1 MTYFCLKFYYM
12 SLEVLLAE
20 KVSEVIEELYN
31 QKVDLNVIQ
40 IQKTLPQFEGDLTC
54 VVFPFLRFSKKD
66 PVTTGNEI
74 GAVLV
79 DQMKEFTGFN
89 VVKGFLNLEMNSANW
104 GETLVTISKNENY
117 GVLKPI
123 IKKTIMVE
131 YSSPNTNKPLHL
143 GHIRNNFL
151 GYSVAKILEANGHKV
166 LKTQIINDRGI
177 HICKSML
184 SWQKYANGGTPE
196 SEGLKGDHLVGKY
209 YVEFDKH
216 YKAEMKVLMDEK
228 GLSKEDAMQQAPS
241 FIEAQVMLR
250 KWEEGDEEVLKLW
263 SMMNQW
269 VYDGFEST
277 YKEMGV
283 DFDKMYY
290 ESNTY
295 LLGKQVVDEGLKK
308 GVFYKR
314 EDGSVWCDLTPE
326 GLDEKLV
333 LRKDGTAVYM
343 TQDIGTA
350 IERDKDFKINGMIY
364 TVGNEQEYHFK
375 VLFLILKKLGYDFYE
390 GLYHLSYGMVELPSG
405 KMKTREG
412 TVVDADILMHEMIE
426 TATRAAEEKGKLDGY
441 SASEIK
447 EINRKIGMS
456 ALKYFLLKVD
466 PRKGMIFNPEESID
480 FNGNTGPFILFN
492 AVRIKS
498 LIRKYGL
505 DDYQGTVINSISE
518 KEKAL
523 ISKLNDYEKVISL
536 AGKEF
541 SPAVIA
547 NYVYD
552 LAKEYS
558 QFYASHYILNEEN
571 EDLKKFRLFL
581 SQEVGKVI
589 EKGMALLGVEIP
601 ERM

>member
-1 MTYFCLKFYYM
+1 M
-12 SLEVLLAE
+12 SLEKVLAE
-20 KVSEVIEELYN
+20 KVSEVVEGLYDVN
-31 QKVDLNVIQ
+31 VDADKIQ

-54 VVFPFLRFSKKD
+54 VVFPFLKFSKKD
-66 PVTTGNEI
+66 PVSTGNQI
-74 GAVLV
+74 GEKLV
-79 DQMKEFTGFN
+79 EMMDEFTGFN
-89 VVKGFLNLEMNSANW
+89 VVKGFLNLEMNASNW
-104 GETLVTISKNENY
+104 GGTLIEISKKENY
-117 GVLKPI
+117 GVLNPEV
-123 IKKTIMVE
+123 KKTVMVE

-216 YKAEMKVLMDEK
+216 YKVEMQALMDEK
-228 GLSKEDAMQQAPS
+228 GLTKEEAMQEAAS
-241 FIEAQVMLR
+241 FKEAQEMLR
-250 KWEEGDEEVLKLW
+250 KWEEGDKEVTQLW
-263 SMMNQW
+263 EMMNQW

-277 YKEMGV
+277 YKAMGV

-295 LLGKQVVDEGLKK
+295 LLGKQVVEEGLSK
-308 GVFYKR
+308 GVFYKK
-314 EDGSVWCDLTPE
+314 EDGSVWCDLTDE

-412 TVVDADILMHEMIE
+412 TVVDADDIMSEMVA
-426 TATRAAEEKGKLDGY
+426 TAAQAAEEKGKLEGY
-441 SASEIK
+441 SEDEIA
-447 EINRKIGMS
+447 EINRKIGMA
-456 ALKYFLLKVD
+456 ALKYFLLRVD
-466 PRKGMIFNPEESID
+466 PRKGMVFNPEESID

-498 LIRKYGL
+498 LIRKYGSN
-505 DDYQGTVINSISE
+505 DYQGVVLDELSE

-523 ISKLNDYEKVISL
+523 VSKLNDYEKTIAL
-536 AGKEF
+536 AGKEY
-541 SPAVIA
+541 SPAIVA
-547 NYVYD
+547 NYCYD

-571 EDLKKFRLFL
+571 EIAKKFRLFL
-581 SQEVGKVI
+581 SEEIGKVI

>member
-1 MTYFCLKFYYM
+1 MHQIQAM
-12 SLEVLLAE
+12 SLEKVLAE
-20 KVSEVIEELYN
+20 KVSEVVEGLYDVN
-31 QKVDLNVIQ
+31 VDADKIQ

-54 VVFPFLRFSKKD
+54 VVFPFLKFSKKD
-66 PVTTGNEI
+66 PVSTGNQI
-74 GAVLV
+74 GEKLV
-79 DQMKEFTGFN
+79 EMMDEFTGFN
-89 VVKGFLNLEMNSANW
+89 VVKGFLNLEMNASNW
-104 GETLVTISKNENY
+104 GGTLIEISKKENY
-117 GVLKPI
+117 GVLNPEV
-123 IKKTIMVE
+123 KKTVMVE

-216 YKAEMKVLMDEK
+216 YKVEMQALMDEK
-228 GLSKEDAMQQAPS
+228 GLTKEEAMQEAAS
-241 FIEAQVMLR
+241 FKEAQEMLR
-250 KWEEGDEEVLKLW
+250 KWEEGDKEVTQLW
-263 SMMNQW
+263 EMMNQW

-277 YKEMGV
+277 YKAMGV

-295 LLGKQVVDEGLKK
+295 LLGKQVVEEGLSK
-308 GVFYKR
+308 GVFYKK
-314 EDGSVWCDLTPE
+314 EDGSVWCDLTDE

-412 TVVDADILMHEMIE
+412 TVVDADDIMSEMVA
-426 TATRAAEEKGKLDGY
+426 TAAQAAEEKGKLEGY
-441 SASEIK
+441 SEDEIA
-447 EINRKIGMS
+447 EINRKIGMA
-456 ALKYFLLKVD
+456 ALKYFLLRVD
-466 PRKGMIFNPEESID
+466 PRKGMVFNPEESID

-498 LIRKYGL
+498 LIRKYGSN
-505 DDYQGTVINSISE
+505 DYQGVVLDELSE

-523 ISKLNDYEKVISL
+523 VSKLNDYEKTIAL
-536 AGKEF
+536 AGKEY
-541 SPAVIA
+541 SPAIVA
-547 NYVYD
+547 NYCYD

-571 EDLKKFRLFL
+571 EIAKKFRLFL
-581 SQEVGKVI
+581 SEEIGKVI